1 MCMNNS
7 NDLFKHLRLSDMSD
21 FENIELI
28 PIGSEGMGSD
38 DKMGVLSED
47 LPILPIRNIVLFP
60 GMVIPITVSRQKS
73 VRLVKKAYKG
83 DRTIGV
89 LAQAN
94 HSKEEPLPEDLYKI
108 GTVGHIVKMFV
119 LPGGNTTI
127 IVQGRKRFEVREYI
141 KTEPNLIAKVNYL
154 EDTFPKK
161 LNRENKALI
170 STLKENASKILSLN
184 PEIPREV
191 QIALD
196 NIESPSYLIHFLSSN
211 VNAELPEKQ
220 ALLEQLNGLDQAT
233 SLLAHM
239 MNDIQLLELK
249 REIQSKASSDIDQQQ
264 RDYYIRQQIKVLQE
278 ELGVESPEQELD
290 GLRAKAMKKKWTKEV
305 NDFFQKEL
313 SKLQRTNSM
322 SPEYPML
329 MNYVELLVDLPW
341 GEYSKDNFD
350 LIKAKK
356 VLDADH
362 FGLEKVKERIIEYL
376 AVLKM
381 KGDMK
386 APILC
391 LYGPPGVGKTSLGRS
406 IAKALGRKYVRMALG
421 GLRDEAEIR
430 GHRKTYIGAMP
441 GKVIQNIKKAG
452 SSNPVFILDEIDKVG
467 SDHRGDPSS
476 ALLEVLDP
484 EQNNSFLDNYM
495 EVEYDLSRVMFVATA
510 NNLDTIHPALR
521 DRMEIIE
528 VSGYTIEEKVQIA
541 KKHLLPKQKL
551 EHGLD
556 KIAFTMTDAAIQKV
570 VEGYTRE
577 SGVRKLEQ
585 EIGRVV
591 RKMTKS
597 IAVGEQYPSKIL
609 PSDVVRMLG
618 QEVFDKDAY
627 ESNEYAGVVTGLAWT
642 PVGGDILF
650 IETLLNRGKGQLT
663 LSGQLGDVM
672 KESAMAA
679 LSFLKAHADEYQID
693 YRIFDQYNLHI
704 HVPAGAVPKDGPSA
718 GITMLTAIASALTQR
733 KVKAN
738 LAMTGEITLRGKVL
752 PVGGI
757 KEKILAA
764 KRAGI
769 REIIMCN
776 KNQKDVEEIEPHY
789 ISDLKFYYVEHAT
802 EVLAIALLNQQVKK
816 PVKFVFQDE
825 AKAKTSVDS

>member
-1 MCMNNS
+1 MNNP
-7 NDLFKHLRLSDMSD
+7 NDIFKHLKLSDMSD

-28 PIGSEGMGSD
+28 PIGSEGVDQD
-38 DKMGVLSED
+38 DKMSVLSDE
-47 LPILPIRNIVLFP
+47 LSILPIRNIVLFP

-89 LAQAN
+89 ITQSN
-94 HSKEEPLPEDLYKI
+94 NSKDEPKTDDLYKV
-108 GTVGHIVKMFV
+108 GTVAHIVKMFV

-127 IVQGRKRFEVREYI
+127 IVQGRKRFEVKEYV
-141 KTEPNLIAKVNYL
+141 KTEPNLIAKVEYW
-154 EDTFPKK
+154 EDNFPKK
-161 LNRENKALI
+161 LNKENKALV
-170 STLKENASKILSLN
+170 STLKESALKILNLN
-184 PEIPREV
+184 PDIPREA
-191 QIALD
+191 QIAID
-196 NIESPSYLIHFLSSN
+196 NIETSAFLVHFLSSN
-211 VNAELPEKQ
+211 INAELKDKQ
-220 ALLEQLNGLDQAT
+220 GLLETKDGIEQAT
-233 SLLAHM
+233 HLLEFM
-239 MNDIQLLELK
+239 LKDIQHLELK

-290 GLRAKAMKKKWTKEV
+290 GLRSKGAKKKWSKEV
-305 NDFFQKEL
+305 NEFFNKEL
-313 SKLQRTNSM
+313 AKLQRTNSM
-322 SPEYPML
+322 SAEYPML
-329 MNYVELLVDLPW
+329 MNFVELLVDLPW
-341 GEYSKDNFD
+341 ATYTKDNFD
-350 LIKAKK
+350 LLKAKRI
-356 VLDADH
+356 LDTDH
-362 FGLEKVKERIIEYL
+362 AGLEKVKERIIEYL

-406 IAKALGRKYVRMALG
+406 IAKAIGRKYVRMALG

-441 GKVIQNIKKAG
+441 GKVIQNIKKSG

-484 EQNNSFLDNYM
+484 EQNYSFMDNYL
-495 EVEYDLSRVMFVATA
+495 EVEYDLSKVMFIATA

-541 KKHLLPKQKL
+541 KRHLLPKQKK
-551 EHGLD
+551 EHGIE
-556 KIAFTMTDAAIQKV
+556 KAAFNLSDSAIQKI

-585 EIGRVV
+585 EIGRLV
-591 RKMTKS
+591 RKITKS
-597 IAVGEQYPSKIL
+597 IAMDEAFPSKVQ
-609 PSDVVRMLG
+609 PADVVRLLG
-618 QEVFDKDAY
+618 QEIFDKDTY

-650 IETLLNRGKGQLT
+650 IETLLNKGKGQLT

-679 LSFLKAHADEYQID
+679 LSFLKAHSDGLEID
-693 YRIFDQYNLHI
+693 YRVFDQYNLHI

-733 KVKAN
+733 RVKSN

-769 REIIMCN
+769 KEIIMCY
-776 KNQKDVEEIEPHY
+776 KNRKDVEEIEPNY
-789 ISDLKFYYVEHAT
+789 ISDLSFHYVENAN
-802 EVLAIALLNQQVKK
+802 EVLKIALLDEKVSN
-816 PVKFVFQDE
+816 PVNFVFQE
-825 AKAKTSVDS
+825 EKVK